1 MAGLFSA
8 RAAASTR
15 NRGSCSSG
23 FSARMVGLGD
33 ISQHHHSYCGL
44 LHLRTF
50 QVVNDGAPIME
61 RNGQPLAIELENV
74 TKEFI
79 IIKREQSV
87 KSAIVSNLRRLLMW
101 QPVTKE
107 RLRALEDV
115 SFGIPRGQ
123 TVGVVGGNGQGK
135 STLLSLLA
143 RIYRPTSGTITV
155 RGRIASLLE
164 LEAGFQPEF
173 TGYENIYLNGVIMG
187 LTHSELDTRIDDIA
201 AFAGIKDQLS
211 QQVKHYSSGMKAR
224 LGFAIAAHVEPD
236 VLLVDEVLA
245 VGDAEF
251 QERCFQKIEEF
262 KRDGVTIFVVSH
274 DIHALRR
281 VCDRVLWIESHQ
293 IKMDGEAKSVLD
305 AYEANSAVSV

>member
-1 MAGLFSA
+1 
-8 RAAASTR
+8 
-15 NRGSCSSG
+15 
-23 FSARMVGLGD
+23 
-33 ISQHHHSYCGL
+33 
-44 LHLRTF
+44 
-50 QVVNDGAPIME
+50 ME
-61 RNGQPLAIELENV
+61 QNGQPYAIELDNV
-74 TKEFI
+74 SKEFVVI
-79 IIKREQSV
+79 HRERSV
-87 KSAIVSNLRRLLMW
+87 KSAIMRLLMW
-101 QPVTKE
+101 HPPRKE
-107 RLRALEDV
+107 RMRALENV

-123 TVGVVGGNGQGK
+123 TVGVVGANGQGK
-135 STLLSLLA
+135 STLLALLA

-187 LTHSELDTRIDDIA
+187 LTHAELDARIENIA
-201 AFAGIKDQLS
+201 QFAGIQDQLT

-262 KRDGVTIFVVSH
+262 RRDNVTIFVVSH
-274 DIHALRR
+274 DLRALRR
-281 VCDRVLWIESHQ
+281 VCDRVLWIESHR
-293 IKMDGEAKSVLD
+293 IKMDGDATAIID
-305 AYEANSAVSV
+305 AYEMNTQAPT